1 MRKLLFVLVVSVMF
15 IAFGGCSDSPSPTGS
30 EAKISKAEFDK
41 IKVGMSYEDVKEIIG
56 GECTL
61 ESESGDKGTSLYTV
75 MYGCDGEG
83 ELGANVQLMFQGGK
97 LESKTQMG
105 LR

>member
-1 MRKLLFVLVVSVMF
+1 MRKLLILFVVAVMF
-15 IAFGGCSDSPSPTGS
+15 AAICGCSETPSPTGS

-41 IKVGMSYEDVKEIIG
+41 IKVGMSYEEVKEIIG

-61 ESESGDKGTSLYTV
+61 ESESGEKGTALYTV

-97 LESKTQMG
+97 LDSKTQMG

>member
-1 MRKLLFVLVVSVMF
+1 MVVIVFTAIS
-15 IAFGGCSDSPSPTGS
+15 GCSESLSPTGS

-41 IKVGMSYEDVKEIIG
+41 IKVGMRYEEVKEIIG

-61 ESESGDKGTSLYTV
+61 ESESGKEGTDLYTV

-97 LESKTQMG
+97 LDSKTQMG
-105 LR
+105 LK